1 MDTQECVIIGGMTVK
16 LNIQEIAGRR
26 GLNMSQ
32 LQREAR
38 MPMATM
44 QRYWHATGQGGAPL
58 TSVDLRHLDRLC
70 KALKCTVGDILVYTP
85 DESEGGNA

>member
-1 MDTQECVIIGGMTVK
+1 MSVK
-16 LNIQEIAGRR
+16 LNIPAIAEKR
-26 GLNMSQ
+26 GFNMSQ

-44 QRYWHATGQGGAPL
+44 QRYWHATGKGGAPL

-70 KALKCTVGDILVYTP
+70 KALKCDISDLLVFMD
-85 DESEGGNA
+85 DEEVSNT

>member
-1 MDTQECVIIGGMTVK
+1 MTVK
-16 LNIQEIAGRR
+16 LNIQEIAGQR

-85 DESEGGNA
+85 DESEVGNV